1 VQEKSK
7 NVTDLI
13 ISAINVNLIV
23 GGEIPTSIFV
33 VEMEVE
39 RGCKKSV
46 PEGTNRGVI
55 DC

>member
-7 NVTDLI
+7 NVTDFI
-13 ISAINVNLIV
+13 ISATNVNLIV
-23 GGEIPTSIFV
+23 SGEIPTSIFV
-33 VEMEVE
+33 LVMEVE
-39 RGCKKSV
+39 RECKKFV